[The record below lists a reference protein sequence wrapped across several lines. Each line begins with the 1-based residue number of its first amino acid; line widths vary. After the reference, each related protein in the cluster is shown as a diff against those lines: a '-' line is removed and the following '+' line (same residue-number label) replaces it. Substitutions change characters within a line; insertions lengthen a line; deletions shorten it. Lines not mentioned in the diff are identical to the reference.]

1 MKTRLKI
8 SKIPKLIGSQSQANQ
23 ESFVYWITKKTH
35 GYYLEIGS
43 YDAVKISNTYIL
55 ESKLGWKGIGVEIV
69 PNLVED
75 YNLKRTNKAIL
86 ADARILDYE
95 ELLNNA
101 NFPSTIDY
109 LQIDIEPP
117 RNSYK
122 ALRKVLKSSRSFNV
136 ITFEHDLYRTKF
148 RLPLNHIWKYKAYFL
163 LRRKGYVLLISNVSL
178 GKSKFEDWYVHKLA
192 LQGQRYQ
199 KLRNIDFRQI
209 FEQ

>member
-1 MKTRLKI
+1 MKTRLII
-8 SKIPKLIGSQSQANQ
+8 SKIPKLRGSQSQANQ

-43 YDAVKISNTYIL
+43 YDAHEISNTYIL

-69 PNLVED
+69 PRLVED

-101 NFPSTIDY
+101 NFPSIIDY

-117 RNSYK
+117 HNSYK
-122 ALRKVLKSSRSFNV
+122 ALRKVLRSSRSFNV

-148 RLPLNHIWKYKAYFL
+148 RLPINLIWKYKAYFL
-163 LRRKGYVLLISNVSL
+163 LWRKNYVLLVSNVSS

-192 LQGQRYQ
+192 LEGRKYQ
-199 KLRNIDFRQI
+199 KIKSIDFRQI
-209 FEQ
+209 FEP